1 MSLPRRVLVP
11 TPVGTVAVDSDGSA
25 VVRVAWPAGTERA
38 AGDDS
43 IDPVLAEAIRQLRAY
58 FAGEL
63 TEFDL
68 PVDLG
73 GMSDTARAVLTT
85 LNRDVGHGDT
95 ITYGEL
101 AARTGTRV
109 SARGVGTIMG
119 INPVPLVIPCHRVIA
134 GDGLG
139 GYSGGESGRG
149 LSTKRWL
156 LEFEGALPPTLF

>member
-1 MSLPRRVLVP
+1 MPPAHSVLVP
-11 TPVGTVAVDSDGSA
+11 TPVGTLAVDSDGSA
-25 VVRVAWPAGTERA
+25 IVRVAWRADIEAPAGI
-38 AGDDS
+38 DS
-43 IDPVLAEAIRQLRAY
+43 VDPVLPEAVRQLRAY

-63 TEFDL
+63 TQLDL

-73 GMSDTARAVLTT
+73 GMSDAARAVLTT
-85 LNRDVGHGDT
+85 LHREVDHGDT
-95 ITYGEL
+95 VTYGEL
-101 AARTGTRV
+101 AAMTGTRV

-119 INPVPLVIPCHRVIA
+119 INPVPLLIPCHRVVA

-139 GYSGGESGRG
+139 GYSGGVTGQG